1 MILLLRT
8 RISPFSEAIPPP
20 GSSTYRFGTPPGPN
34 VAIASENGKLRVLA
48 TESHE

>member
-1 MILLLRT
+1 MTLLLRT
-8 RISPFSEAIPPP
+8 RISSFSEAIPPP